1 MAFVGGRQ
9 SAEVRQVGL
18 TQTARLTHRR
28 VSWVDGT
35 HLFPF
40 EQPAAAAAQVLDWLR
55 VFAGTPEYPDRP
67 GVIPESSPV

>member
-9 SAEVRQVGL
+9 STEVHRVGL
-18 TQTARLTHRR
+18 AATLRFTHRR

-40 EQPAAAAAQVLDWLR
+40 EQPALAAARTLDWLR
-55 VFAGTPEYPDRP
+55 ALSGP
-67 GVIPESSPV
+67 GGP